1 MEELVKLTAPVIGMA
16 GGAFT
21 VVGFI
26 YLGITLSRGL
36 SGGGGEMRKALA
48 MIVAGL
54 TVVAFA
60 KAFGY

>member
-1 MEELVKLTAPVIGMA
+1 MA